1 MKHKIK
7 QFIKNKKKHFLYM
20 HVSIGLIPVNISV
33 REKNPMYLSFF
44 HMKQRFSCNLGGK
57 RRIN

>member
-7 QFIKNKKKHFLYM
+7 QFIKNKKNHFLYM
-20 HVSIGLIPVNISV
+20 HVSIGLINISV

>member
-20 HVSIGLIPVNISV
+20 HVSIGLINISV

-44 HMKQRFSCNLGGK
+44 YMKQRFSCNLGGK